1 MALTQTH
8 PAADTKHPQPTR
20 DKTRRTMRPQR
31 TKESNMAFTQEIA
44 GFEAG
49 LVRHMREELSLAR
62 RAAAKRGKT
71 GTAEAR

>member
-1 MALTQTH
+1 
-8 PAADTKHPQPTR
+8 
-20 DKTRRTMRPQR
+20 
-31 TKESNMAFTQEIA
+31 MAFTQEIA

-62 RAAAKRGKT
+62 RVAGKRGKT